1 MIPAIICAVFILT
14 ALYFSPNIR
23 KLTDNKRLQ
32 SVFHIVFVLVA
43 LLAPILVLPV
53 LGLPVYVASLTG
65 KYMVYLGIPLIV
77 FVLIKKVRA
86 RNKQVLVSAG

>member
-1 MIPAIICAVFILT
+1 MVPAIIAAAFILT

-65 KYMVYLGIPLIV
+65 KYMVYLGVPLVV